1 MPFAK
6 KRREVEPE
14 TSDAMNALPN
24 DKWRAFVIHYL
35 IQAPAFG
42 AATRAARAA
51 GFGTPKTRP
60 VVMARY
66 AHRMMQDPRM
76 QRALMDESKKL
87 LRAHAPEAVN
97 ALLAIV
103 RDVRHKDH
111 VRGVQLLLDRT
122 DSVELHSTI
131 HHQVE
136 INHTDE
142 ALRELAFLKRHGV
155 DRAALEEMFGYSGLS
170 RYEAMLAEQE
180 RKQIAGAS
188 RETVA
193 DKSQVIE
200 AEVVEVKPPG
210 GQDRSAQARGPL
222 VIS

>member
-6 KRREVEPE
+6 KRRAPEPE
-14 TSDAMNALPN
+14 MGEGMAALPS
-24 DKWRAFVIHYL
+24 DRWRSFCLHYL
-35 IQAPAFG
+35 LEAPHYG

-51 GFGTPKTRP
+51 GFGTPTSRP

-66 AHRMMQDPRM
+66 AHRLMQDPRI
-76 QRALMDESKKL
+76 QRALMEESKKL

-122 DSVELHSTI
+122 DSVELHSTV

-142 ALRELAFLKRHGV
+142 ALRELAFLKKHGV

-170 RYEAMLAEQE
+170 RYEAMLAERDAPKRVAAREQPE
-180 RKQIAGAS
+180 PAGP
-188 RETVA
+188 
-193 DKSQVIE
+193 VIE
-200 AEVVEVKPPG
+200 AEAVEVKPAVVPKDSGLPG
-210 GQDRSAQARGPL
+210 DRW
-222 VIS
+222 